1 MVEECNL
8 AYVKKLVRFFFNINL
23 EDLFLALLLFEI
35 YEPSDYEEI
44 KKLRKPNEKTMKNEQ
59 RKNNREKVMG
69 KQKNQSINL
78 KIHENI

>member
-44 KKLRKPNEKTMKNEQ
+44 KKLKNKDMKEYIKKYREYVKSKMPLINPRWLDEK
-59 RKNNREKVMG
+59 
-69 KQKNQSINL
+69 
-78 KIHENI
+78 